1 MKATVTLTSRGVIS
15 LPAKVRAELGLRTD
29 DVLLLETTPEGILL
43 RPAATLPIEIYGEK
57 RIQESDEEEAAL
69 EAVLPKAR
77 KQRRR

>member
-15 LPAKVRAELGLRTD
+15 LPAKVRAELGLKTD

-43 RPAATLPIEIYGEK
+43 RPAATFPIEIYGEE
-57 RIQESDEEEAAL
+57 RVQEFDEEEAAL
-69 EAVLPKAR
+69 GAVLPKAR